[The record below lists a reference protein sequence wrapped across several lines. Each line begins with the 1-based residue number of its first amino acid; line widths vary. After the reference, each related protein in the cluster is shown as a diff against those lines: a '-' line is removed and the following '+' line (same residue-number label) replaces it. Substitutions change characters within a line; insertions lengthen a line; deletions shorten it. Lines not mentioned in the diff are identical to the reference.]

1 MANSEKE
8 ARASRTEFL
17 ARIQR
22 FTDMTLDRL
31 GEASVGKDV
40 DEKETRMLGSVVL
53 RALNIWERTFHADR
67 SAVLPKKDSGTLASR
82 SSRSEGRGE

>member
-31 GEASVGKDV
+31 GEASVRKDV

-53 RALNIWERTFHADR
+53 RALNIWERTFHSDR
-67 SAVLPKKDSGTLASR
+67 NAPLLKKESGNNSTR
-82 SSRSEGRGE
+82 SFRSDERGD